1 MVRGARALVRLLG
14 GLVLGLLTIL
24 LLLHHQASPR
34 VVVGGAGNT
43 LSTILVFDGRVIVL
57 GSGSTSNDSV
67 ELADR
72 TTLPWQRPYDLLIVP
87 AWDTDQVTGAIG
99 FVERRAVRSVIVAGS
114 PNNDPAW
121 TIVERMATARGL
133 RFSLLTESFV
143 VPLGNESVL
152 EVFPRQDVLL
162 ACLRVGVVRIS
173 LVDAA
178 TQAEYADPC
187 GRAAAVVAFRQGVRL
202 GAPLVLRPEPRRATD
217 LAPVAPYEIQLG
229 RGERVEI
236 RFANGELHVP
246 LAALV
251 SLPESTP
258 IAP

>member
-1 MVRGARALVRLLG
+1 
-14 GLVLGLLTIL
+14 
-24 LLLHHQASPR
+24 
-34 VVVGGAGNT
+34 
-43 LSTILVFDGRVIVL
+43 
-57 GSGSTSNDSV
+57 
-67 ELADR
+67 
-72 TTLPWQRPYDLLIVP
+72 
-87 AWDTDQVTGAIG
+87 
-99 FVERRAVRSVIVAGS
+99 VRSVIVAGS
-114 PNNDPAW
+114 PDNDPAW
-121 TIVERMATARGL
+121 TMLERMATARGL

-152 EVFPRQDVLL
+152 EVVPRQDALL

-173 LVDAA
+173 LIDAA
-178 TQAEYADPC
+178 TQAEYTDPC
-187 GRAAAVVAFRQGVRL
+187 ERAAAVVAFRQVVRL

-236 RFANGELHVP
+236 RFANGELRVP